1 MLSEIQE
8 VDTALDVL
16 YSNETVR
23 TRFWEHQEVTKMMNL
38 RFVNMVCFEV
48 RRLRVQLLTSRPNA
62 DI

>member
-1 MLSEIQE
+1 MSEIQE
-8 VDTALDVL
+8 VDTALDVI

-23 TRFWEHQEVTKMMNL
+23 TRFWEHEEVKKMMNL

-48 RRLRVQLLTSRPNA
+48 RRLRVQVLTSHPNP